1 MRNSRYQEI
10 LTDIIKDC
18 VQGVRCDYPER
29 KQKLTNMHIIIL
41 ELNSDTMINIHTTEE
56 VKSSNTYLT

>member
-10 LTDIIKDC
+10 LTDITKDC

-29 KQKLTNMHIIIL
+29 KQKLTNMNIIIL